1 MTSKRNLM
9 AALLLAFFATGL
21 VLPLSVRASEAG
33 RRNTT
38 LALGALTGYLAYRKM
53 WIPAAVAGVGTY
65 AAYHNWQAQI
75 DARHRREHRLAY
87 LHAYRLGYTRG
98 THHTR
103 HRTTHHRTTR
113 RR

>member
-1 MTSKRNLM
+1 MTSKRNLV
-9 AALLLAFFATGL
+9 AALLLAFFAAGL
-21 VLPLSVRASEAG
+21 VLPITARASEAG

-53 WIPAAVAGVGTY
+53 WLPAAVAGVGTY

-75 DARHRREHRLAY
+75 DARHRYQHRLAY

-103 HRTTHHRTTR
+103 RHTTHR
-113 RR
+113 RARR